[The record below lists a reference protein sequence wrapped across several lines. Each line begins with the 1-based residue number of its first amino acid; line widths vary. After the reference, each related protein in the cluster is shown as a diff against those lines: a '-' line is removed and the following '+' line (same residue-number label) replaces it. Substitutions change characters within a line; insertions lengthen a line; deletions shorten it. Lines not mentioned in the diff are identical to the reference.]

1 MQSPKD
7 RYETDA
13 AYKACVDMMT
23 KSIIDAHFSPSEMRE
38 MAVLA
43 CIHYE
48 MYHVNRYSYTTPLEV
63 ESSIKIL
70 ENYRKNGSH

>member
-1 MQSPKD
+1 
-7 RYETDA
+7 
-13 AYKACVDMMT
+13 
-23 KSIIDAHFSPSEMRE
+23 MRE

-48 MYHVNRYSYTTPLEV
+48 MTHVNRYSYIIPLEV

-70 ENYRKNGSH
+70 EDYRNNQKVKDESH